1 MIMIKE
7 NELRLLSKVPLL
19 GDIEPFQTIK
29 KGKFSLCMFCVSYIV
44 SKAFR
49 FADPDQQRRGAGS
62 LTARIYRVYEDSV
75 DAECPD
81 YTVHFSY
88 KDGRTMSDISI
99 DEIREIVLDSLT
111 REVGRLS
118 VDLNDVL
125 IELKNEKERSRKK

>member
-1 MIMIKE
+1 MIMTTE
-7 NELRLLSKVPLL
+7 NELRMLDRVPLIN
-19 GDIEPFQTIK
+19 DIVPFETIK
-29 KGKFSLCMFCVSYIV
+29 KGKFVLCMFCVSYIV

-111 REVGRLS
+111 REVDRQS